1 MAIQLFEGMMN
12 WMKPYRRL
20 LFTIC
25 CLFLMMLVPLSAS
38 AEEHTVTVSKLSA
51 EIPSNDKLVVRV
63 GDIDFSVELKEVVM
77 EVEGRTAIMYPHCIL
92 STRCYWEGELSLSGL
107 SKGQKT
113 VKVTAVDYFG
123 NKGEAE
129 LMFQHD
135 HYPVLKT
142 QLPANLSVVK
152 SPLHI
157 KASASDDLGA
167 PKVRISVSSQGKGIY
182 NSTGAGSLDKW
193 ILLSDYDGQLLD
205 ITVTAE
211 DSSGRQVK
219 ESSQFYTHNSEHAVK
234 VGQVE
239 GELLDFDAVH
249 YLYLTPQKELKL
261 KNRAGGGETL
271 IHTAGANQ
279 LFHSASL
286 QYGQVIFTVKDKDS
300 SYDGPTYLW
309 KDGEVTQ
316 IGSVQWRGS
325 YMMYYDSGKLLVK
338 HRVTGE
344 TREIVSGYPHL
355 PSVLKAELTPE
366 GDVWFSTYYGFGRS
380 KADGSITHIHTGQG
394 SGIEAFQVDG
404 VIVLIY
410 FSGGASK
417 YDVKSGQQT
426 SLSYGLSETDFEKM
440 AVTRGGWTAYLKA
453 TRVSHEQVVLQSPQ
467 GEDRQLT
474 YTLGETK
481 RIQGL
486 GVNGALFY
494 SVNGKTFYY
503 TPGSDKPV
511 LEFASMK
518 KLVQRDGTWYGLLGN
533 TLFKIRTGEPADTQA
548 PEWPAGSAL
557 TVTDVTYST
566 AKLAWRPASDNV
578 GVAKYILLQN
588 GARTAELPVTAA
600 TYGVSGLQPGTAYTF
615 SLAAEDAAGN
625 RSTANPSV
633 SFTTGQEP
641 EPEDTA
647 APEWPSGEA
656 VTVSGVTYAEA
667 ELRWVPASDLKGVTA
682 YEIYRNE
689 ELLDTVSGAVYSYRA
704 SGLSPET
711 VYVFTLKA
719 RDAAGNVSL
728 NNPSVTVTTSAYGP
742 EPGPAGLLGL
752 QAKKGMVE
760 AGSVLEVTVKAEG
773 AQDLYG
779 FLAKL
784 EYDPSR
790 LKLMQ
795 TGLHPDFG
803 REQENAVFGR
813 VASAAGRAKLT
824 GSLLGDVPGRSGRAN
839 LITLKFTA
847 LKAGESEIRLL
858 ADSAVS
864 NSQGVVTPRGTAV
877 VLKVNVGA
885 GDFDGDGRVGLSD
898 LVRISGHYGQTAEQ
912 AGYEPQ
918 FDLNRDGRIDRTDIQ
933 YVADKTA
940 AAG

>member
-1 MAIQLFEGMMN
+1 M
-12 WMKPYRRL
+12 
-20 LFTIC
+20 
-25 CLFLMMLVPLSAS
+25 
-38 AEEHTVTVSKLSA
+38 
-51 EIPSNDKLVVRV
+51 
-63 GDIDFSVELKEVVM
+63 
-77 EVEGRTAIMYPHCIL
+77 
-92 STRCYWEGELSLSGL
+92 
-107 SKGQKT
+107 
-113 VKVTAVDYFG
+113 KVTAVDHFG

-129 LMFQHD
+129 LAFQHD
-135 HYPVLKT
+135 HFPVLKT

-167 PKVRISVSSQGKGIY
+167 PQVRISVSSQGKGIY

-234 VGQVE
+234 VGQVG

-261 KNRAGGGETL
+261 KSRAGGGETL

-279 LFHSASL
+279 LFRSASL
-286 QYGQVIFTVKDKDS
+286 QSGQVIFTVKDKDS
-300 SYDGPTYLW
+300 SYDGPTYQW

-394 SGIEAFQVDG
+394 SVIEAFQVDG
-404 VIVLIY
+404 DIVLIY
-410 FSGGASK
+410 SSGGVSK
-417 YDVKSGQQT
+417 YDVKSGQET
-426 SLSYGLSETDFEKM
+426 SLSYGLSEPDFEKR

-453 TRVSHEQVVLQSPQ
+453 TPFSHAQVVLQSPQ

-486 GVNGALFY
+486 GANGALFY

-503 TPGSDKPV
+503 TPDSDKPV
-511 LEFASMK
+511 LDFASMK

-548 PEWPAGSAL
+548 PVWPAGSEL
-557 TVTDVTYST
+557 TVTDVTYSA

-578 GVAKYILLQN
+578 GVAKYILLQD
-588 GARTAELPVTAA
+588 GVKTAELPVTAV
-600 TYGVSGLQPGTAYTF
+600 TYGISGLKPGTAYTF

-633 SFTTGQEP
+633 TFTTGQEP

-667 ELRWVPASDLKGVTA
+667 ELYWVPAADLNGVTA

-803 REQENAVFGR
+803 RERENAVFGR

-824 GSLLGDVPGRSGRAN
+824 ASLLGDVQGRSGRAN

-864 NSQGVVTPRGTAV
+864 NSQGTVTPLGTAV

-898 LVRISGHYGQTAEQ
+898 LVRISGHYGQRAEQ

-918 FDLNRDGRIDRTDIQ
+918 FDLNQDGRIDRTDIQ

-940 AAG
+940 AGG